1 VGDWLT
7 ASAPELIDTLKATLA
22 IFFFFF
28 LANYLDQ
35 APGLPYF
42 FILRETSLWEA
53 IKPFV
58 SF

>member
-22 IFFFFF
+22 FHFF